1 MTQATVALTIPE
13 RAPEPTN
20 AHVGHVGPKPPPA
33 PEPQSDGSSSLVLA
47 ALLSGAVVAAL
58 IAAAVN
64 TALARR
70 KSLEEE
76 RARVRTVFAE
86 AFEAVSAYKE
96 FPYAIRRR
104 RADAPAEERV
114 RLSEELRKVQTRLT
128 YYLAW
133 TRAESQAVGDAYEAL
148 VTELRRLAGGA
159 CRDVV
164 GRAHHRGPRD
174 EHGAATGGSLDAGGP
189 RARLHAGRSDLP
201 ERIPQVRPPLAP
213 LGMTSQARPN
223 RRQR

>member
-1 MTQATVALTIPE
+1 MTKTTAALDVAQGPLEHAHT
-13 RAPEPTN
+13 
-20 AHVGHVGPKPPPA
+20 HVGHAVAKPSPVPVT
-33 PEPQSDGSSSLVLA
+33 QSVDTSGLVVA

-70 KSLEEE
+70 RSLEEE

-104 RADAPAEERV
+104 RADVAAEERV

-133 TRAESQAVGDAYEAL
+133 TRAESLQVGAAYETL
-148 VTELRRLAGGA
+148 VVELRRLAGGA
-159 CRDVV
+159 CRDAWLANPINEDSEMNIGPDLVDLSASAGLETAYTQAAQDYLAEYLKF
-164 GRAHHRGPRD
+164 GRLWR
-174 EHGAATGGSLDAGGP
+174 
-189 RARLHAGRSDLP
+189 RS
-201 ERIPQVRPPLAP
+201 
-213 LGMTSQARPN
+213 M
-223 RRQR
+223 

>member
-1 MTQATVALTIPE
+1 VTQVTDAPDPSEQPL
-13 RAPEPTN
+13 PEPPHTVV
-20 AHVGHVGPKPPPA
+20 AHVSA
-33 PEPQSDGSSSLVLA
+33 PQPMVPVQASAGTSGLFLA

-76 RARVRTVFAE
+76 RSRVRTVFAE

-104 RADAPAEERV
+104 RADVPAEERV

-133 TRAESQAVGDAYEAL
+133 TGAESQEVGDAYKAL
-148 VTELRRLAGGA
+148 VAQLRRLAGSA
-159 CRDVV
+159 CRDAWLADPITEDSQMNIGPDLVDLSALADLETAYTRAAQTYLDDYLRL
-164 GRAHHRGPRD
+164 GRVWRR
-174 EHGAATGGSLDAGGP
+174 TG
-189 RARLHAGRSDLP
+189 
-201 ERIPQVRPPLAP
+201 
-213 LGMTSQARPN
+213 
-223 RRQR
+223 

>member
-1 MTQATVALTIPE
+1 MTQATGALTTAE
-13 RAPEPTN
+13 RAPDPTH
-20 AHVGHVGPKPPPA
+20 AHVGHVGAKPPPA

-104 RADAPAEERV
+104 RADAPAGERV

-133 TRAESQAVGDAYEAL
+133 TRAESQAVGDTYEAL

-159 CRDVV
+159 CRDAWLAEPITEDREMNIGPELVDLSTLADLEHAYTQAAQTYLSGYLKF
-164 GRAHHRGPRD
+164 GRLWR
-174 EHGAATGGSLDAGGP
+174 
-189 RARLHAGRSDLP
+189 RS
-201 ERIPQVRPPLAP
+201 
-213 LGMTSQARPN
+213 G
-223 RRQR
+223 